1 MRAFYDVERE
11 SQNGG
16 ELADNIAHEGV
27 PVFGTAR
34 VELVEVIIEFINK

>member
-16 ELADNIAHEGV
+16 ELDNIAHKGV